1 MIRIFSFSFWGSTE
15 KTTETRLSWVSSRCH
30 CVYVL
35 LVAFSVFKD
44 SLKKKKKK
52 KRGSTEG
59 GGRDS
64 WKSKEEGE
72 RERRLSK
79 ESEWQIRRKKTSLY
93 QRRHSLPCAVDGCVA
108 RTSSIERKGGRSD
121 LLWLCVHT
129 RGCVHIIGGC
139 CLVCECAK

>member
-52 KRGSTEG
+52 AWQYRGRREGQLEVKRRG
-59 GGRDS
+59 G
-64 WKSKEEGE
+64 EGE
-72 RERRLSK
+72 APFEGKWMTDQTK
-79 ESEWQIRRKKTSLY
+79 ENF
-93 QRRHSLPCAVDGCVA
+93 SLPTKTLSAMRSRWMRRAYIFD
-108 RTSSIERKGGRSD
+108 RKGRSD

-139 CLVCECAK
+139 CFVCECAK